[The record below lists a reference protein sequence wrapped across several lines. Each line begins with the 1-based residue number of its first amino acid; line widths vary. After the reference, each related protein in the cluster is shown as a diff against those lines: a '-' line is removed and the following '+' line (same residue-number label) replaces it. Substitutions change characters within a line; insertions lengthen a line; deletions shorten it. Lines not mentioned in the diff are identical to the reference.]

1 MTVLRGLDVRMR
13 LARLFCV
20 TDARLASGD
29 LPEVAA
35 GLTGAGV
42 DLLQLRDDKAS
53 DEEKLAALEQ
63 LRSAAQPN
71 GLVSVYADYHLA
83 KEFGADV
90 LQLPKGRPATAK
102 ARGYVSQW
110 AQLGRA
116 CYDAADID
124 AALADDGIAFL
135 TVGPMYGRIPWFGTL
150 PGLELVR
157 HAATVAPP
165 SAKDSKPWFAIGGI
179 TLDNL
184 DEVLDAGARRVAVGR
199 AIVEADDP
207 AAAARQFKDRL
218 RAAWGDEF
226 DDFTLGALASDG
238 GGFRTLAGPS
248 GPSTG
253 PAMPTTAAGAAD
265 DDSPAR
271 SAGADDP
278 EAFDLDGR

>member
-1 MTVLRGLDVRMR
+1 MR

-29 LPEVAA
+29 LAEVAA
-35 GLTGAGV
+35 RLSDAGV
-42 DLLQLRDDKAS
+42 DLLQLRDDRAS
-53 DEEKLAALEQ
+53 DAEKLTALQQ
-63 LRSAAQPN
+63 LRRAAQPN

-83 KEFGADV
+83 EEFGADV
-90 LQLPKGRPATAK
+90 LQLPKGRPTAAK
-102 ARGYVSQW
+102 ARGYVGEW

-135 TVGPMYGRIPWFGTL
+135 TVGPMYGRIPWLGTL

-157 HAATVAPP
+157 HAARVAPP
-165 SAKDSKPWFAIGGI
+165 SDKGSKPWFAIGGI

-184 DEVLDAGARRVAVGR
+184 DDVLDAGARRVAVGR

-207 AAAARQFKDRL
+207 AAAARQFGDRL

-226 DDFTLGALASDG
+226 ADFTLGALASEG
-238 GGFRTLAGPS
+238 GGFRTLASAAKPDDEGLTMPS
-248 GPSTG
+248 VAT
-253 PAMPTTAAGAAD
+253 D
-265 DDSPAR
+265 DDTDDAPPAR
-271 SAGADDP
+271 SSGADDP